1 MDRFSKYIPHLP
13 AYAPE
18 FFAAAFVSAL
28 WLVLFA

>member
-1 MDRFSKYIPHLP
+1 MDRFTKYIPDLP

-18 FFAAAFVSAL
+18 FFAAAFLAAL